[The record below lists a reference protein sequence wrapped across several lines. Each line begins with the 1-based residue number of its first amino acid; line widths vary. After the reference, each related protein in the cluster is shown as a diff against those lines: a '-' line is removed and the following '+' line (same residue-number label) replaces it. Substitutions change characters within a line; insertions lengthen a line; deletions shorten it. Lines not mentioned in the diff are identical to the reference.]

1 TNYECTLTSN
11 MLFFKNAPKGI
22 EVAEPATLKVDASSS
37 TYEFKMY
44 ARMKQDVEIARQH
57 GYPETQF
64 RETLVKGILVKSDNI
79 LKDFNDRKNYS
90 FYITPHSDNLIIDL
104 TFFDGPSTFEGND
117 YQFNC
122 EQI

>member
-1 TNYECTLTSN
+1 MKSFFKFSILLFSLGVTSQAFAETNYECTLTSN

-79 LKDFNDRKNYS
+79 LKDFNDRKNY
-90 FYITPHSDNLIIDL
+90 
-104 TFFDGPSTFEGND
+104 
-117 YQFNC
+117 
-122 EQI
+122 